1 MRSHS
6 PLVCGILALVLTFV
20 PSFCL
25 SQAASSSVAVSIT
38 SDTSTVTSAQSL
50 QLTALI
56 KNTSNVA
63 VKWSASAG
71 TITSSGLYHAPR
83 VTTDTV
89 VTVKATS
96 VANPASFDTISLVVT
111 AAKPTQ
117 TVASTASTTLG
128 KTIQES
134 FFGAGF
140 NSSEPGLPPTA
151 RSRLRLSGGFACG
164 TTTRS
169 GHRP

>member
-56 KNTSNVA
+56 KNTPNVA

-71 TITSSGLYHAPR
+71 TITSSGLYRAPR
-83 VTTDTV
+83 VATDTV

-96 VANPASFDTISLVVT
+96 VANPGSFDTVSLVVT
-111 AAKPTQ
+111 APKPIQ
-117 TVASTASTTLG
+117 KAQADAAVSSTVAG
-128 KTIQES
+128 
-134 FFGAGF
+134 
-140 NSSEPGLPPTA
+140 
-151 RSRLRLSGGFACG
+151 
-164 TTTRS
+164 
-169 GHRP
+169 

>member
-6 PLVCGILALVLTFV
+6 PLVCAILALVLTFV
-20 PSFCL
+20 PSFCVG
-25 SQAASSSVAVSIT
+25 QAASSSVAVSIT

-63 VKWSASAG
+63 VEWSASAG

-96 VANPASFDTISLVVT
+96 VANPGKSDTVSLVVT
-111 AAKPTQ
+111 APKPRQ
-117 TVASTASTTLG
+117 KAQAAAAVSSAAGSA
-128 KTIQES
+128 TIKQS
-134 FFGAGF
+134 
-140 NSSEPGLPPTA
+140 
-151 RSRLRLSGGFACG
+151 
-164 TTTRS
+164 
-169 GHRP
+169 